1 MPFDVFALAVTDE
14 NLGAV
19 QRVALCRLPKLLR
32 VLDLPSLARACAN
45 AAEAFLKCRLS
56 NNARSLA
63 ALAGGYALTA
73 HLCAVGFFGLD
84 QVGVELE
91 DPFGVDHNDFPI
103 LSMAHA
109 LCNDLDA
116 MVRTVSRTRMEAR
129 LTSFASTESHQIQGA
144 AALALGW
151 AEAAESS

>member
-1 MPFDVFALAVTDE
+1 MRWRGGVIIYMRWLPGRGGVIIYMRWLP
-14 NLGAV
+14 GP
-19 QRVALCRLPKLLR
+19 VA
-32 VLDLPSLARACAN
+32 
-45 AAEAFLKCRLS
+45 
-56 NNARSLA
+56 
-63 ALAGGYALTA
+63 
-73 HLCAVGFFGLD
+73 AVGDEGDD

-91 DPFGVDHNDFPI
+91 GPFGVDDNDFP
-103 LSMAHA
+103 LLTMGLAM
-109 LCNDLDA
+109 CNDLDA